1 MNRNILSI
9 IIAAVVL
16 LIIVMMVI
24 DYSGDRADKR
34 GNNPYE
40 YNVDRYK
47 SVDTSL
53 VHYRESKQ
61 IPLGEYKAGG
71 LDLFGGNAWLA
82 GEGFLLSLDEKGRV
96 TLNQDIN
103 GEATCL
109 EVTPGA
115 VYIAFEDH
123 IKKYSH
129 GGVLEATWDRED
141 ERTVFTSLA
150 AGGETIYAADAGNRR
165 VVMYDTAGS
174 RLGTFEGK
182 AENSAIGHGFVVPS
196 ASFDLVINR
205 YDELWVVNPGLH
217 AVENYNKD
225 GDMRGYWQK
234 SSMNVEGFSGCCNP
248 AEIDVMADGSFVT
261 SEKGLVRIKIY
272 DQSGKLLSVVAP
284 PGKFNEEGKAP
295 EVKVDDMDRIWAL
308 DFDRSMIRIFEH
320 IQ

>member
-1 MNRNILSI
+1 MHGPRLPWPTGIWFSGIQKRWSVWTCRNHVLINTKNMNRNILSI

-53 VHYRESKQ
+53 VHFRESKQ

-123 IKKYSH
+123 IK
-129 GGVLEATWDRED
+129 
-141 ERTVFTSLA
+141 
-150 AGGETIYAADAGNRR
+150 
-165 VVMYDTAGS
+165 
-174 RLGTFEGK
+174 
-182 AENSAIGHGFVVPS
+182 
-196 ASFDLVINR
+196 
-205 YDELWVVNPGLH
+205 
-217 AVENYNKD
+217 
-225 GDMRGYWQK
+225 
-234 SSMNVEGFSGCCNP
+234 
-248 AEIDVMADGSFVT
+248 
-261 SEKGLVRIKIY
+261 
-272 DQSGKLLSVVAP
+272 
-284 PGKFNEEGKAP
+284 
-295 EVKVDDMDRIWAL
+295 
-308 DFDRSMIRIFEH
+308 
-320 IQ
+320 